1 LLFKTSRIF
10 QHPLFLL
17 VCAAMGG
24 LLGYAWPAASPTLE
38 GLGYV
43 YLFLLEMCAI
53 PLIMVAVVLGLKQMI
68 GLPNSTVRLT
78 GILVTGLA
86 AVLLAGLLGSFG
98 AAALMGKEV
107 LSDSQRAVLGEFTS
121 LAAPALEISLRGE
134 PETASTHS
142 VMQELV
148 PSNLLMALAQGSVP
162 AILLGSL
169 LFGIALAHQVGSG
182 SKSFF
187 GTLEM
192 IYRSLEVLIDRINY
206 LLPLAALSFAGA
218 LTGANDSKLIASVGG
233 FLWPFLSLSFILT
246 GSILVLI
253 AYLSGRSLGAV
264 LQMMIK
270 PITTSMI
277 SPLPTAA
284 VPNYIDIMSNKLG
297 FTRAI
302 SELVAPISPYFFRTG
317 EALFFG
323 ILGVFLSRLYNHALP
338 PMELLQI
345 GLLAAT
351 AAFVS
356 VGSFGISP
364 VLLSAVML
372 VALDLPLEGILP
384 ALLAIEVI
392 CSGMRNVV
400 SSMCACGLIA
410 LASKGLIQ
418 RSAEDLS
425 ELKNTLI
432 MAVFDRKLMWVSLS
446 LTLLALTLT
455 FLTGVGVGMRR

>member
-1 LLFKTSRIF
+1 LFNTSSF
-10 QHPLFLL
+10 LQHPLFLL
-17 VCAAMGG
+17 VFVAIGG
-24 LLGYAWPAASPTLE
+24 LIGYTWPAASPALE

-53 PLIMVAVVLGLKQMI
+53 PLMMVAVILGLKQMI
-68 GLPNSTVRLT
+68 SLPNASVRLS
-78 GILVTGLA
+78 GILLTGLA
-86 AVLLAGLLGSFG
+86 AILVAGLLGSFG

-121 LAAPALEISLRGE
+121 LAVPALEITLRGE
-134 PETASTHS
+134 PETDSSHN
-142 VMQELV
+142 VHQELV
-148 PSNLLMALAQGSVP
+148 PSNILMALVQGSVP

-169 LFGIALAHQVGSG
+169 LFGIALARQVGPD

-218 LTGANDSKLIASVGG
+218 LTGANDGKLISSVGG

-246 GSILVLI
+246 VSMLVLI
-253 AYLSGRSLGAV
+253 SHLSGRSLSAV
-264 LQMMIK
+264 LQMMVK
-270 PITTSMI
+270 PITISMI

-284 VPNYIDIMSNKLG
+284 VPNYIEIMSNQLG

-323 ILGVFLSRLYNHALP
+323 MLGVYLSRVYNHALP
-338 PMELLQI
+338 PMELIQI
-345 GLLAAT
+345 GLLATT

-356 VGSFGISP
+356 VGSFGIAP
-364 VLLSAVML
+364 VLLSSVML
-372 VALDLPLEGILP
+372 VVLDLPLEGILP
-384 ALLAIEVI
+384 ALLAIEII
-392 CSGMRNVV
+392 CSGARNVV
-400 SSMCACGLIA
+400 SSLCACGLIA
-410 LASKGLIQ
+410 LASKGLVQ
-418 RSAEDLS
+418 RSDIDLS
-425 ELKNTLI
+425 ELKSTLI
-432 MAVFDRKLMWVSLS
+432 MAVFDRKLMWAILA